1 MNSPKI
7 VEQAVVD
14 HESLTRVE
22 QLLLQ
27 YPEVSESE
35 LAEITHFLRD
45 GTILEIGLLSMN
57 QDAWRKAEKIRARH
71 PKRFATSKREYLL
84 MASAI
89 GAILLVLALFWAI
102 AV

>member
-1 MNSPKI
+1 MTSQEI

-14 HESLTRVE
+14 HEALTRVE

-27 YPEVSESE
+27 YPDVSESE
-35 LAEITHFLRD
+35 LAGIMHFLRHA
-45 GTILEIGLLSMN
+45 TILEIGLLSMN
-57 QDAWRKAEKIRARH
+57 QDAWRKAQRIRARH
-71 PKRFATSKREYLL
+71 PTRFATTTREYRV

-89 GAILLVLALFWAI
+89 GATLLVLALFWAI

>member
-14 HESLTRVE
+14 HEALTRVE
-22 QLLLQ
+22 QLLLR
-27 YPEVSESE
+27 YPEVGESE
-35 LAEITHFLRD
+35 LTEITHFLRD

-57 QDAWRKAEKIRARH
+57 QDAWRKAERIRARH
-71 PKRFATSKREYLL
+71 PKRFARSKREHRL
-84 MASAI
+84 MASTI